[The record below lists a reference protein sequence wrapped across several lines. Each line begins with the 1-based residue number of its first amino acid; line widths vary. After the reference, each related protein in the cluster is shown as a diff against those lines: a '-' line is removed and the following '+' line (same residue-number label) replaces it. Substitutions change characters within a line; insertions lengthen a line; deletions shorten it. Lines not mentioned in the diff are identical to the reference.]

1 MTGVSASDFVFAL
14 DLIGIFVF
22 AVDGALVAAR
32 NADLDLIGWVVV
44 GVVTAAGGG
53 ILRDLLIGAVP
64 PAMFVQWYYLA
75 DALAGSLLAFFLAGL
90 PRMLAKPLLILDA
103 VGISLF
109 CVTGAQKAL
118 VYGLEPPA
126 AVIMGALTAVGGGTV
141 RDIIVRQVPTVL
153 TPGGAVRHPGPGRCD
168 HRRGGFPVGRVRS
181 PVRPHRSHL
190 LLQHPDARRDAEA
203 QRTPPTPHALN
214 DRARGRFE
222 APHLAGEG
230 GLEVIMVDGMMQ
242 AADRPW
248 MARAPAVAWTLSFDA
263 VTGAIVGAR
272 RPDQVDGWIAAGR
285 VRLDEATLSELD
297 AALRSTGAGTGPT
310 HPWS

>member
-1 MTGVSASDFVFAL
+1 MTSVSASDFVFAL

-126 AVIMGALTAVGGGTV
+126 AVIMGALTAVGGGTI

-153 TPGGAVRHPGPGRCD
+153 TPGGLYAIPALIGATIAVV
-168 HRRGGFPVGRVRS
+168 GFQSAVFGVPF
-181 PVRPHRSHL
+181 
-190 LLQHPDARRDAEA
+190 
-203 QRTPPTPHALN
+203 AL
-214 DRARGRFE
+214 
-222 APHLAGEG
+222 
-230 GLEVIMVDGMMQ
+230 I
-242 AADRPW
+242 
-248 MARAPAVAWTLSFDA
+248 
-263 VTGAIVGAR
+263 GAISCFSIRMLGVTLKLNAP
-272 RPDQVDGWIAAGR
+272 RPP
-285 VRLDEATLSELD
+285 RL
-297 AALRSTGAGTGPT
+297 R
-310 HPWS
+310 